1 MAITISALKEA
12 PGENRVALSPDVV
25 RKLVKSEYQ
34 VLIEKDAGQQ
44 AFYQDSAYTDAG
56 AQVVDRKTAIEKASL
71 IATIDQPGDDVVDH
85 LQAGQTLLGL
95 LASLTDLEF
104 VKKLAAKKVNAMAF
118 ELLPRTVS
126 RAQTMDVLSSQA
138 SVAGYKAALLAA
150 DKFTRYFPMMITAA
164 GTAKPTKVLVLG
176 TGVAGLQAIGTAKRL
191 GAMVSGYDIR
201 PASRG
206 EVESL
211 GATFLTTSVSATG
224 EGGYARA
231 LTPEET
237 AQQQKELAGF
247 IAENDVIITT
257 AQVPGRRPPLLVTQ
271 DSVDNAKPGTVFI
284 DLAASELGGN
294 VAGSKADDTV
304 TTPNGAQIIA
314 AGDMASQLPASA
326 SDMFA
331 KNVQAVIND
340 VTKDGELVFD
350 VDDEVV
356 GELLATYQGEIISS
370 RVRSAMKLPD
380 RHPAKAEDAADEA
393 HPDAADDSSE
403 KSKTKGAD

>member
-12 PGENRVALSPDVV
+12 PGENRVALSPEVV
-25 RKLVKSEYQ
+25 RKLVKSDYH
-34 VLIEKDAGQQ
+34 VLIEKGAGQH
-44 AFYQDSAYTDAG
+44 AFYQDAAYTDAG
-56 AQVVDRKTAIEKASL
+56 AQVVDRKTAIEQASIL
-71 IATIDQPGDDVVDH
+71 ATIGQPGEDVVAQ
-85 LQAGQTLLGL
+85 LKAGQTLLGL
-95 LASLTDLEF
+95 LAPLTDLEF

-150 DKFTRYFPMMITAA
+150 DKYTRYFPMMITAA

-176 TGVAGLQAIGTAKRL
+176 TGVAGLQAIGTANRL

-211 GATFLTTSVSATG
+211 GAKFLTTSVSATG

-237 AQQQKELAGF
+237 AKQQEELAGF
-247 IAENDVIITT
+247 IADNDVIITT

-271 DSVDNAKPGTVFI
+271 DSVDKAKPGTIFI

-294 VAGSKADDTV
+294 VAGSKAGETV

-331 KNVQAVIND
+331 KNIQAVITD
-340 VTKDGELVFD
+340 VTQDGKLVFD

-370 RVRSAMKLPD
+370 RVRSAMKLPE
-380 RHPAKAEDAADEA
+380 RHPAKDADAADEPKA
-393 HPDAADDSSE
+393 TDDDA
-403 KSKTKGAD
+403 SKESQTKGAD

>member
-1 MAITISALKEA
+1 MSLTIAALREA
-12 PGENRVALSPDVV
+12 PGENRVALSPEVV
-25 RKLVKSEYQ
+25 RKLVKSEFQ
-34 VLIEKDAGQQ
+34 VLIE
-44 AFYQDSAYTDAG
+44 AG
-56 AQVVDRKTAIEKASL
+56 AGMRSFYPDAVYEQAGAKISERSAVIKGADV
-71 IATIDQPGDDVVDH
+71 IATIGQPGADVVDQ
-85 LQAGQTLLGL
+85 LTAGQTLLGL
-95 LASLTDLEF
+95 LRPLTDLDY
-104 VKKLAAKKVNAMAF
+104 VKELAAKKVNALAF

-150 DKFTRYFPMMITAA
+150 DSFARYLPMMITAA

-231 LTPEET
+231 LTSEET
-237 AQQQKELAGF
+237 VQQQAELADF
-247 IAENDVIITT
+247 IAQNDVIITT

-271 DSVDNAKPGTVFI
+271 KSVDAAKAGTLFI

-294 VAGSKADDTV
+294 VAGSQPGKTV
-304 TTPNGAQIIA
+304 TTPQQAQIVG

-331 KNVQAVIND
+331 KNVQAVLNA
-340 VTKDGELVFD
+340 VVQDGKLVLD

-356 GELLATYQGEIISS
+356 GELLATYQGDIISN
-370 RVRSAMKLPD
+370 RVRAAMKLPP
-380 RHPAKAEDAADEA
+380 REPAKPTESPAESTE
-393 HPDAADDSSE
+393 
-403 KSKTKGAD
+403 SKGVD